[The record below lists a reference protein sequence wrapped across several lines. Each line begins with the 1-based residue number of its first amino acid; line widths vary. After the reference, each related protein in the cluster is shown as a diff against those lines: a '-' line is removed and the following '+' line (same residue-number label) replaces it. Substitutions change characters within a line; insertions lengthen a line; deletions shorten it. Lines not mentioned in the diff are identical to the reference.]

1 MSPPKRLLKSSAE
14 LDIPAFWG
22 ADNLEPVAES
32 AWMSFEDEVASVVVD
47 PSVKGASGCL
57 RLICRLLK
65 SRREK
70 TVEQ

>member
-14 LDIPAFWG
+14 VDMVAFWF
-22 ADNLEPVAES
+22 ADDLEPEAET
-32 AWMSFEDEVASVVVD
+32 ACGLFEDEVASVVVD
-47 PSVKGASGCL
+47 PSVRGASGCL
-57 RLICRLLK
+57 RLICRLLR